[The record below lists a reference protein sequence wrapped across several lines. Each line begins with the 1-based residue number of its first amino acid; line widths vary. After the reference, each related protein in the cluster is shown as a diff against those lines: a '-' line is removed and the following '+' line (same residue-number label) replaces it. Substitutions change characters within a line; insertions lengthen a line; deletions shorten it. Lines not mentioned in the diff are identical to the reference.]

1 MTLLLAAAA
10 VCGQALDTDRLAR
23 IKTRM
28 QQMVDKREIAGAVF
42 LLAHDGKVVLR
53 EAVGQQDIESKKPM
67 AMDSIFQVMSMTKP
81 VVGAGIMML
90 VEDGRVVL
98 NDPVEKYLPEF
109 KGQQMR
115 DDATKELRKPAR
127 PISVRDLMTH
137 TSGMPGE
144 LRDEFRSLYTRMD
157 RTLAESVAF
166 FAKQPLRFEP
176 GSRWAYSNAGI
187 ATLGR
192 IIEVASDQPFEQYMA
207 SRIFKP
213 LGMMDSFFFAPKE
226 KQGRI
231 AMVYSGRGET
241 LHRADGTILGGDAAQ
256 FRPGAKYPAPE
267 FGLYSTAKDYVAFVQ
282 MLANNGVHDGRRI
295 LSPASVQA
303 MTMSHTGE
311 LKAGFLPGSG
321 FGLTW
326 EVTREAGGSTML
338 VSAGTFSHAGAFGT
352 LAWVDKAKRLTG
364 VLMVQKEGSD
374 SQDMKFIAMQ
384 MASAAVIGY

>member
-1 MTLLLAAAA
+1 MALVLAAAA
-10 VCGQALDTDRLAR
+10 IAAQALDTERLHR
-23 IKTRM
+23 IKPRM

-53 EAVGQQDIESKKPM
+53 EAVGLQDLESKKPM

-81 VVGAGIMML
+81 VVGTGIMML

-109 KGQQMR
+109 KGQMLR
-115 DDATKELRKPAR
+115 DESTKELRKPSR

-137 TSGMPGE
+137 TSGLPGE
-144 LRDEFRSLYTRMD
+144 PRDEFRSLYTRMD
-157 RTLAESVAF
+157 RTLAESVAS
-166 FAKQPLRFEP
+166 FAKQPLNFEP
-176 GSRWAYSNAGI
+176 GSRWAYSNTGI

-192 IIEVASDQPFEQYMA
+192 IIEVASDQPFEQFIS

-213 LGMMDSFFFAPKE
+213 LGMTDSFFFTPKE

-231 AMVYSGRGET
+231 AMVYSGRGEG
-241 LHRADGTILGGDAAQ
+241 LRRAEATILGGDATQ

-267 FGLYSTAKDYVAFVQ
+267 FGLYSTAKDYLTFVQ
-282 MLANNGVHDGRRI
+282 MLANDGSHDGKRL
-295 LSPASVQA
+295 LSPASIRA
-303 MTMSHTGE
+303 MTTSHTGD

-326 EVTREAGGSTML
+326 EVTREAGGWTML
-338 VSAGTFSHAGAFGT
+338 ASPGTYSHAGAFGT
-352 LAWVDKAKRLTG
+352 FAWVDKAKRLVG
-364 VLMVQKEGSD
+364 VLMVQKAGGD
-374 SQDMKFIAMQ
+374 SQDMKFIAIQ
-384 MASAAVIGY
+384 MASAAVSEY